1 MMSRSKEQVTDAAGR
16 ACTEM
21 ASRQAGCARLAS
33 GIVHERACCC
43 MDMLLRPTP
52 TTVLLRPPSRAMAGT
67 HTRTY
72 CNYAWTDRVKESRGG
87 AGKRSEREAVAM
99 SYSGACSTT
108 HTSLVELLLMLGAAG
123 AAPTSIAASHV
134 RRAQSLEKEY
144 ICRSSN
150 K

>member
-1 MMSRSKEQVTDAAGR
+1 MAG
-16 ACTEM
+16 
-21 ASRQAGCARLAS
+21 RQAGCPRLAS
-33 GIVHERACCC
+33 GIVHATG
-43 MDMLLRPTP
+43 MLLHGHGTPSYSYHRPTP
-52 TTVLLRPPSRAMAGT
+52 IDHHLAPWQV
-67 HTRTY
+67 HTRAHTVS
-72 CNYAWTDRVKESRGG
+72 DRVKESRG

-134 RRAQSLEKEY
+134 RRAQSLEIEY